1 MDFKS
6 GFISIVGSPNVGKS
20 TLLNALVRKK
30 ISIISDKA
38 QTTRN
43 KITGVLNR
51 PGVQIVLIDT
61 PGVQTPRNK
70 LGESMQRAANEA
82 LRDVEAIL
90 AVFDLRMGIKER
102 DEALLSRLA
111 KAKTPVIAALNK
123 RDRVSEDRLIEQRA
137 KLADYPFVQEA
148 LPISALTG
156 EGVEALADIL
166 FSFVLPGPQY
176 FPDGMLTDQPE
187 SVLCQELIR
196 EKALGLLSEEV
207 PHGILTEIIKLE
219 TREDG
224 DIIDLYANIYCERES
239 HKGIIIGKGGS
250 MLKKIGE
257 RARLEIEPLL
267 GGHVNL
273 QLWVKVREGWR
284 DSPRAI
290 KLIGYDN

>member
-6 GFISIVGSPNVGKS
+6 GFVSIVGSPNVGKS

-30 ISIISDKA
+30 IAIVSNKA

-51 PGVQIVLIDT
+51 PGEQIVLIDT

-90 AVFDLRMGIKER
+90 VVLDLKMGIKER
-102 DEALLSRLA
+102 DEALLNRLA
-111 KAKTPVIAALNK
+111 SAKTPVIAALNK

-166 FSFVLPGPQY
+166 FSFAIEGPQY

-187 SVLCQELIR
+187 STLCQELIR

-257 RARLEIEPLL
+257 RARAEIEPLL

-290 KLIGYDN
+290 KLIGYE

>member
-6 GFISIVGSPNVGKS
+6 CFISIVGSPNVGKS

-30 ISIISDKA
+30 IAIVSDKA

-51 PGVQIVLIDT
+51 PGAQIVLIDT

-90 AVFDLRMGIKER
+90 IVLDLKMGVKER
-102 DEALLSRLA
+102 DEALLNRLA
-111 KAKTPVIAALNK
+111 KANTPVIAALNK
-123 RDRVSEDRLIEQRA
+123 RDRVSEERLIEARA

-148 LPISALTG
+148 LPVSALLG

-166 FSFVLPGPQY
+166 FSFAIDGPQY
-176 FPDGMLTDQPE
+176 FPQGMLTDQPE
-187 SVLCQELIR
+187 STLCQELIR

-224 DIIDLYANIYCERES
+224 DVIDLYANIYCERES

-257 RARLEIEPLL
+257 RARAEIEPLL

-273 QLWVKVREGWR
+273 QLWVKVREGWH

-290 KLIGYDN
+290 KLIGYE